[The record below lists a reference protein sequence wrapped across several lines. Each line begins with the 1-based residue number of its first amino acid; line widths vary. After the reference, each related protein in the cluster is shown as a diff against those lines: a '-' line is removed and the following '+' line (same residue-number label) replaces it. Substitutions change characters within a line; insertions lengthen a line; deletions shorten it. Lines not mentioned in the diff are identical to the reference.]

1 MEKPRKD
8 PCIGSQIELAV
19 FVNTRRELFHRRM
32 GIRNSWAKDAVKNNL
47 NYLLDKFIYYY
58 VFELG

>member
-8 PCIGSQIELAV
+8 PCNGKQIELAV

-32 GIRNSWAKDAVKNNL
+32 GIRNSWAKDAVKNIL
-47 NYLLDKFIYYY
+47 NYFFEQIYLLLC
-58 VFELG
+58 V